1 MLIPARF
8 TVLTTLLV
16 GSSVTA
22 FAQHAGHT
30 HTAAPTP
37 TKASTATSSTATAS
51 TATSSTATLPL
62 VAHNP
67 TIVAVPPSI
76 TETSAF
82 LTVKNT
88 GKTAIKLVG
97 VRAGIAGH
105 SMFMKTVKQQ
115 NMTGMLPAAGFVVPA
130 GGTLVMKNDGDHVML
145 MKLKRA
151 LKVGEVLPIVLQAS
165 DGRTVTI
172 KATVKKP

>member
-1 MLIPARF
+1 M
-8 TVLTTLLV
+8 
-16 GSSVTA
+16 
-22 FAQHAGHT
+22 
-30 HTAAPTP
+30 
-37 TKASTATSSTATAS
+37 
-51 TATSSTATLPL
+51 
-62 VAHNP
+62 
-67 TIVAVPPSI
+67 AVPPSI

>member
-8 TVLTTLLV
+8 TVLIALLV

-37 TKASTATSSTATAS
+37 TTAS
-51 TATSSTATLPL
+51 TATSRTATASTATLPL

>member
-8 TVLTTLLV
+8 TVLTALLV

-37 TKASTATSSTATAS
+37 TKASTATAS
-51 TATSSTATLPL
+51 TEASSTATLPL
-62 VAHNP
+62 VAQNP

-115 NMTGMLPAAGFVVPA
+115 NMTGMLPTAGFVVPA

-165 DGRTVTI
+165 DGRTVTV

>member
-1 MLIPARF
+1 MLIPAPF
-8 TVLTTLLV
+8 TVLTALLV

-37 TKASTATSSTATAS
+37 TKASTATSS

-115 NMTGMLPAAGFVVPA
+115 NMTGMLPTAGFVVPA

>member
-8 TVLTTLLV
+8 TVLTALLV

-37 TKASTATSSTATAS
+37 TKASTATASTATA
-51 TATSSTATLPL
+51 STATLPL

>member
-1 MLIPARF
+1 MLIPARY
-8 TVLTTLLV
+8 TVLTALLV

-37 TKASTATSSTATAS
+37 TKASTATAS
-51 TATSSTATLPL
+51 TEASSTATLPL
-62 VAHNP
+62 VAQNP